1 MLGITTFGGF
11 HTAVSLVSLFAG
23 LYGLARY
30 GEIRYAN
37 PGGRLYVLVT
47 IVTCVTG
54 FFIVRHGGFS
64 EAHALGIAT
73 LVVLAAAW
81 VADRGAPN
89 RGTRRCVAALGYT
102 LTVFFHFIPGFNET
116 LTRIPVGAPLVSG
129 PRDPVL
135 LALVGVTF
143 AVFVVIGAWQAW
155 RLRGRATPVGTS

>member
-11 HTAVSLVSLFAG
+11 HTAISLVSLFAG
-23 LYGLARY
+23 LYGLARH

-37 PGGRLYVLVT
+37 PGGRLYVLAT
-47 IVTCVTG
+47 IATCATG

-81 VADRGAPN
+81 FADRGAPN
-89 RGTRRCVAALGYT
+89 RGARRCVAALGYT

-116 LTRIPVGAPLVSG
+116 LTRIPVGAPLASG
-129 PRDPVL
+129 PRDPLL
-135 LALVGVTF
+135 LALVGVAF
-143 AVFVVIGAWQAW
+143 AVFAAIGAWQAW
-155 RLRGRATPVGTS
+155 RLLRKAAPAAT